1 MDNKFDDIRPYYDEE
16 IPAAMKRIAHSDVF
30 PLLASF
36 VYPDEPLESV
46 RKRVEA
52 FQTTREF
59 QHDTMYKVNEQVI
72 LRSTNGFTCTGIE
85 RLSPNESY
93 LFVSNH
99 RDIMLDASLLQYFLV
114 SKGFETSEITFGANL
129 MTHPVV
135 VDVGKSNKMF
145 RVERPGGSIRDFY
158 RSSLHLSEYIR
169 HVITEKHQSV
179 WIAQRNGRTKD
190 GIDATDQG
198 IIKMFCLS
206 EPRDKIAAIDDLHI
220 VPISISY
227 EWEPCDVLKALELY
241 QSQFM
246 RYVKKPGEDLNSI
259 LTGIT
264 QSKGRVHMAL
274 CEPLSEPELM
284 ALEGQTNVE
293 YHKAVAQLID
303 RRINTAYRLYPNNYI
318 AHDLLYGNRRYQKMY
333 SQDDFDAFAAR
344 LEQLDRYDSFDLE
357 RLKEIFLGIYAN
369 PVENRSRI

>member
-1 MDNKFDDIRPYYDEE
+1 MENKFDDIRPYYDEE
-16 IPAAMKRIAHSDVF
+16 IPAAMKRIAHSDAF

-36 VYPDEPLESV
+36 VYPDESLESV

-52 FQTTREF
+52 FKTTREF
-59 QHDTMYKVNEQVI
+59 QHDTMFKVNEQVI
-72 LRSTNGFTCTGIE
+72 LRSTDGFTCSGIE

-93 LFVSNH
+93 LYVSNH

-169 HVITEKHQSV
+169 HVITEKQQSV
-179 WIAQRNGRTKD
+179 WSAQRNGRTKD

-206 EPRDKIAAIDDLHI
+206 EPLDKIKAIADLHI
-220 VPISISY
+220 VPIAISY

-264 QSKGRVHMAL
+264 QPKGRVHMDL
-274 CEPLSEPELM
+274 CEPLSVPELM

-318 AHDLLYGNRRYQKMY
+318 AHDLLYGNRRYQQMY
-333 SQDDFDAFAAR
+333 SKEEFETFTAR
-344 LEQLDRYDSFDLE
+344 LAVLDQYDSFDLE

>member
-1 MDNKFDDIRPYYDEE
+1 MENKFDDIRPYYDEE

-36 VYPDEPLESV
+36 VYPGEPLESV
-46 RKRVEA
+46 RKRVES

-72 LRSTNGFTCTGIE
+72 LRSTDGFTCSGIE

-114 SKGFETSEITFGANL
+114 SKGFETTEITFGANL

-169 HVITEKHQSV
+169 HVITDKHQSV

-206 EPRDKIAAIDDLHI
+206 EPRDKIMAIADLHI

-264 QSKGRVHMAL
+264 QNKGRVHMAL
-274 CEPLSEPELM
+274 CEPLSVPELM

-333 SQDDFDAFAAR
+333 TPEEFDAFTAR
-344 LEQLDRYDSFDLE
+344 LEELDRYDSFDLE

>member
-1 MDNKFDDIRPYYDEE
+1 MENKFDDIRPYYDEE

-46 RKRVEA
+46 RKRVES

-72 LRSTNGFTCTGIE
+72 LRSTDGFTCSGIE

-114 SKGFETSEITFGANL
+114 SKGFETTEITFGANL

-169 HVITEKHQSV
+169 HVITDKHQSV

-206 EPRDKIAAIDDLHI
+206 DPRDKIAAIADLHI

-264 QSKGRVHMAL
+264 QNKGRVHMAL
-274 CEPLSEPELM
+274 CEPLSVPELM

-333 SQDDFDAFAAR
+333 TQEEFDAFTAR
-344 LEQLDRYDSFDLE
+344 LEKLDRYDSFDLE

>member
-1 MDNKFDDIRPYYDEE
+1 MENKFDDIRPYYDEE

-46 RKRVEA
+46 RKRVES

-72 LRSTNGFTCTGIE
+72 LRSTDGFTCSGIE

-114 SKGFETSEITFGANL
+114 SKGFETTEITFGANL

-169 HVITEKHQSV
+169 HVITDKHQSV

-206 EPRDKIAAIDDLHI
+206 EPRDKIAAIADLHI

-344 LEQLDRYDSFDLE
+344 LEKLDRYDSFDLE

>member
-1 MDNKFDDIRPYYDEE
+1 MENKFDDIRPYYDEE

-46 RKRVEA
+46 RKRVES

-72 LRSTNGFTCTGIE
+72 LRSTDGFTCSGIE

-114 SKGFETSEITFGANL
+114 SKGFETTEITFGANL

-169 HVITEKHQSV
+169 HVITDKHQSV

-206 EPRDKIAAIDDLHI
+206 EPRDKIAAIADLHI

-264 QSKGRVHMAL
+264 QTKGRVHMAL
-274 CEPLSEPELM
+274 CEPLSVPELM

-333 SQDDFDAFAAR
+333 TQEEFDAFTAR
-344 LEQLDRYDSFDLE
+344 LEKLDRYDSFDLE

>member
-1 MDNKFDDIRPYYDEE
+1 MENKFDDIRPYYDEE

-46 RKRVEA
+46 RKRVES

-72 LRSTNGFTCTGIE
+72 LRSTNGFTCSGIE
-85 RLSPNESY
+85 RLCPNESY

-114 SKGFETSEITFGANL
+114 SKGFETTEITFGANL

-169 HVITEKHQSV
+169 HVITEEHQSV

-206 EPRDKIAAIDDLHI
+206 EPRDKIMAIADLHI

-264 QSKGRVHMAL
+264 QNKGRVHMAL
-274 CEPLSEPELM
+274 CEPLSVPELM

-333 SQDDFDAFAAR
+333 TSEEFDAFTAR
-344 LEQLDRYDSFDLE
+344 LEKLDRYDSFDLE

>member
-1 MDNKFDDIRPYYDEE
+1 MENKFDDIRPYYDEE

-46 RKRVEA
+46 RKRVES

-72 LRSTNGFTCTGIE
+72 LRSTDGFTCSGIE
-85 RLSPNESY
+85 RLSLNESY

-114 SKGFETSEITFGANL
+114 SKGFETTEITFGANL

-169 HVITEKHQSV
+169 HVITDKHQSV

-206 EPRDKIAAIDDLHI
+206 EPRDKIMAIADLHI

-264 QSKGRVHMAL
+264 QTKGRVHMAL
-274 CEPLSEPELM
+274 CEPLSVPELM

-333 SQDDFDAFAAR
+333 TKEEFDAFAAR
-344 LEQLDRYDSFDLE
+344 LEKLDRYDSFDLE

>member
-206 EPRDKIAAIDDLHI
+206 EPRDKIAAIADLHI

-333 SQDDFDAFAAR
+333 THEEFDAFTAR
-344 LEQLDRYDSFDLE
+344 LEKLDRYDSFDLE

>member
-1 MDNKFDDIRPYYDEE
+1 MENKFDDIRPYYDEE

-46 RKRVEA
+46 RKRIES

-72 LRSTNGFTCTGIE
+72 LRSTDGFTCSGIE

-114 SKGFETSEITFGANL
+114 SKGFETTEITFGANL

-169 HVITEKHQSV
+169 HVITDKHQSV

-206 EPRDKIAAIDDLHI
+206 EPRDKIAAIADLHI
-220 VPISISY
+220 VPIAISY
-227 EWEPCDVLKALELY
+227 EWEPCDVLKALEVY

-264 QSKGRVHMAL
+264 QTKGRVHMAL
-274 CEPLSEPELM
+274 CEPLSVPELM

-303 RRINTAYRLYPNNYI
+303 RGINTAYRLYPNNYI

-333 SQDDFDAFAAR
+333 TPEEFDAFTAR
-344 LEQLDRYDSFDLE
+344 LEKLDRYDSFDLE
-357 RLKEIFLGIYAN
+357 RLKEIYLGIYAN

>member
-1 MDNKFDDIRPYYDEE
+1 MENKFDDIRPYYDEE

-46 RKRVEA
+46 RKRVES

-72 LRSTNGFTCTGIE
+72 LRSTDGFTCSGIE

-114 SKGFETSEITFGANL
+114 SKGFETTEITFGANL

-169 HVITEKHQSV
+169 HVITDKHQSV

-206 EPRDKIAAIDDLHI
+206 EPRDKIAAIADLHI

-264 QSKGRVHMAL
+264 QNKGRVHMAL
-274 CEPLSEPELM
+274 CEPLSVPELM

-333 SQDDFDAFAAR
+333 TPEEFDAFTAR
-344 LEQLDRYDSFDLE
+344 LEKLDRYDSFDLE

>member
-206 EPRDKIAAIDDLHI
+206 EPRDKIAAIADLHI

-344 LEQLDRYDSFDLE
+344 LEKLDRYDSFDLE

>member
-1 MDNKFDDIRPYYDEE
+1 MENKFDDIRPYYDEE

-46 RKRVEA
+46 RKRVES

-72 LRSTNGFTCTGIE
+72 LRSTDGFTCSGIE

-114 SKGFETSEITFGANL
+114 SKGFETTEITFGANL

-169 HVITEKHQSV
+169 HVITDKHQSV

-206 EPRDKIAAIDDLHI
+206 EPRDKIMAIADLHI

-264 QSKGRVHMAL
+264 QTKGRVHMAL
-274 CEPLSEPELM
+274 CEPLSVPELM

-333 SQDDFDAFAAR
+333 TQEEFDAFTAR
-344 LEQLDRYDSFDLE
+344 LEKLDRYDSFDLE